1 MAVGNNRSGRTGGQA
16 GMAVVDFRSGGFQ
29 GAQAQR
35 HAQDYPYGQ
44 DPQGGDHEEWQD
56 AGWDDPRVAGHDPI
70 LAEPVSL
77 GQRLSRLT
85 HYLGA
90 LTSVGL
96 IVVLGVWGFKLVV
109 RDVSGVPV
117 IRAVQGEA
125 RTAPDNPG
133 GELTDRAGLA
143 VNTVAAGAKPGA
155 IDQVAIAPPTTRLE
169 DQDVPMGVLG
179 ATAQEPSRAVELPL
193 VDPAARVIA
202 TPDGEAA
209 AIAESTI
216 EPDSVE
222 SAAISDAPAA
232 PEAPVNEALTD
243 LSGQEPQDNAISQ
256 ALAEAQDAPP
266 PAVAQSA
273 RPAPRP
279 RRLAATAASAPA
291 PAVAPERPAAPA
303 GRPEAAP
310 AAKAAEAAPAKVASG
325 SAMVQI
331 GAFDSDA
338 LAKGEWERVSGKFG
352 ALFSGKARVVQEAKS
367 GGRTFWRLRAGGFAS
382 KDEARRFCAAL
393 IAEGVD
399 CIPATAK

>member
-1 MAVGNNRSGRTGGQA
+1 M
-16 GMAVVDFRSGGFQ
+16 VDFRSGGFQ

-77 GQRLSRLT
+77 GQRLSQLT
-85 HYLGA
+85 HCLGA

-155 IDQVAIAPPTTRLE
+155 IDQVAIAPPATRLE

-179 ATAQEPSRAVELPL
+179 ATAQVPSRAVELPL

-209 AIAESTI
+209 AIANRRSNPI
-216 EPDSVE
+216 RWK
-222 SAAISDAPAA
+222 
-232 PEAPVNEALTD
+232 
-243 LSGQEPQDNAISQ
+243 
-256 ALAEAQDAPP
+256 APP
-266 PAVAQSA
+266 FPT
-273 RPAPRP
+273 PPPRP
-279 RRLAATAASAPA
+279 KRR
-291 PAVAPERPAAPA
+291 
-303 GRPEAAP
+303 
-310 AAKAAEAAPAKVASG
+310 
-325 SAMVQI
+325 
-331 GAFDSDA
+331 
-338 LAKGEWERVSGKFG
+338 
-352 ALFSGKARVVQEAKS
+352 
-367 GGRTFWRLRAGGFAS
+367 
-382 KDEARRFCAAL
+382 
-393 IAEGVD
+393 
-399 CIPATAK
+399 